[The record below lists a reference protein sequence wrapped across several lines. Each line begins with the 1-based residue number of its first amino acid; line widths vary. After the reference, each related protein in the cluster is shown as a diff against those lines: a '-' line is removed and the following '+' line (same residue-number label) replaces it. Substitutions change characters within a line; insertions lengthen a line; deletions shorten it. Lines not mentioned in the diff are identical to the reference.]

1 MLIAIIGNSAESLL
15 NFRSSLI
22 RSLIAR
28 GHKVAALAPDFD
40 QETLHATEQLGATPV
55 GFPLSRGG
63 TNPSA
68 DIKSLLA
75 LKRVLSGMQPDAVL
89 SYFIKP
95 AIYGNLAASIVGVPR
110 RVVMLEGLGYGFAE
124 DGRSIGRRLVTWVV
138 SRLLRLSLSR
148 SHTVLVLNEDD
159 RNVLIERVGI
169 EPNKVVNMG
178 GIGVELANFTASSV
192 REHATVFAMAAR
204 LIAEKGVIQYVEAAR
219 RIRAEGLNARFLL
232 LGGVDDNPHSLSR
245 EEVTKWQDEGVIEW
259 PGRVSNIQDWLKQAD
274 VFVLPSFYREGVPR
288 STQEAMALGRAIITT
303 DHVGCRETVDDG
315 VNGILVP
322 PRDVDALVRA
332 MRRLIETPRLAQQMG
347 TASRRLAEERF
358 DAGVADSRIIDLLGA

>member
-1 MLIAIIGNSAESLL
+1 M
-15 NFRSSLI
+15 
-22 RSLIAR
+22 
-28 GHKVAALAPDFD
+28 
-40 QETLHATEQLGATPV
+40 
-55 GFPLSRGG
+55 
-63 TNPSA
+63 
-68 DIKSLLA
+68 
-75 LKRVLSGMQPDAVL
+75 
-89 SYFIKP
+89 
-95 AIYGNLAASIVGVPR
+95 
-110 RVVMLEGLGYGFAE
+110 
-124 DGRSIGRRLVTWVV
+124 
-138 SRLLRLSLSR
+138 
-148 SHTVLVLNEDD
+148 LVLNEDD
-159 RNVLIERVGI
+159 RSVLIERVGI

-219 RIRAEGLNARFLL
+219 RIRAKGLNARFLL
-232 LGGVDDNPHSLSR
+232 LGSVDDNPHSLSR